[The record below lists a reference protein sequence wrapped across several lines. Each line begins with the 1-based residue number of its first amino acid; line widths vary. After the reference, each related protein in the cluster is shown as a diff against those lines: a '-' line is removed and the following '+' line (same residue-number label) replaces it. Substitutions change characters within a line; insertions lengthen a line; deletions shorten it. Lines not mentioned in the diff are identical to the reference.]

1 MRFQFLFLNS
11 YNIILVFEINVFF
24 QNTRVCVVIAE
35 NYSLIGTDNEDVD
48 GIEQTVYAC
57 SGSPLI
63 LRCGENETYHQDQ
76 VNLFVLL
83 LTGTR
88 LEDYILFQKSKGFI

>member
-1 MRFQFLFLNS
+1 M
-11 YNIILVFEINVFF
+11 IIFF
-24 QNTRVCVVIAE
+24 A
-35 NYSLIGTDNEDVD
+35 GTDNEEVD

-76 VNLFVLL
+76 VYSFV
-83 LTGTR
+83 
-88 LEDYILFQKSKGFI
+88 ISH